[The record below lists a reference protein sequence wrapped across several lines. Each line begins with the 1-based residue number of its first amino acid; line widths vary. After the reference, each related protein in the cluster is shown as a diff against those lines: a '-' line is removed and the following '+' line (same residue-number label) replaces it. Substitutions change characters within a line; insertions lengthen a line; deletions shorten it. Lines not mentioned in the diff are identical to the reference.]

1 MTGSIKLIIELK
13 NMMER
18 DIISLENKLEEKK
31 EMFEKLNQIIEKKCK
46 HKWIADYIDTSPDTS
61 QIIEYCSKCMI
72 TKN

>member
-31 EMFEKLNQIIEKKCK
+31 EMFEKLNQIVEKNVS
-46 HKWIADYIDTSPDTS
+46 TNGLS
-61 QIIEYCSKCMI
+61 IILILLLILLKL
-72 TKN
+72 